1 MVFLTW
7 AIDKAFKLIV
17 KLFEEFILKID
28 YDQSKVI

>member
-7 AIDKAFKLIV
+7 AIDKAFKL
-17 KLFEEFILKID
+17 KLFEEYILKID